1 MSSDFRCE
9 NNTEIISPVNSK
21 KYCCT
26 CSRTKR
32 RNFVVPSVAPLQQ
45 TSFFTLSNIQL
56 KILILVLKKPALAI
70 DHFLYFTD
78 VEGNILHIVAAFDTS
93 VTVYPLGYGAR
104 SAGGYRL
111 NLLQNTAM
119 QFIMMYYVILLLFA
133 NFHYCIIEYYN
144 VPRKRLSLDFCWT
157 FDNLLD

>member
-9 NNTEIISPVNSK
+9 NNTEIISSVNSQ

-78 VEGNILHIVAAFDTS
+78 VEGNILHIITAFNSGVSIHTLRDCSST
-93 VTVYPLGYGAR
+93 TRDYG
-104 SAGGYRL
+104 L
-111 NLLQNTAM
+111 HLLQPVTGTFLHPTNSLVNLNTTNHVKFRQQKSPELPGLM
-119 QFIMMYYVILLLFA
+119 HYIDYY
-133 NFHYCIIEYYN
+133 
-144 VPRKRLSLDFCWT
+144 
-157 FDNLLD
+157 

>member
-9 NNTEIISPVNSK
+9 NNTEIISSVNSK

-45 TSFFTLSNIQL
+45 KSFFTLSNIQL
-56 KILILVLKKPALAI
+56 KILILVLKKLTLAI

-78 VEGNILHIVAAFDTS
+78 VEGNIFHIVTALNSAVSIHTFRDCSSTTRDYGLHLLHNYVVTTS
-93 VTVYPLGYGAR
+93 
-104 SAGGYRL
+104 YRVL
-111 NLLQNTAM
+111 T
-119 QFIMMYYVILLLFA
+119 
-133 NFHYCIIEYYN
+133 
-144 VPRKRLSLDFCWT
+144 
-157 FDNLLD
+157 